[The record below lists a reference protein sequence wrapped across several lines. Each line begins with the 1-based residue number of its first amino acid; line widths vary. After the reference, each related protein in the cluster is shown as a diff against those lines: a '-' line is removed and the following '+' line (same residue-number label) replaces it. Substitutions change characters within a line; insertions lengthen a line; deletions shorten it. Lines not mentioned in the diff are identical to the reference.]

1 LSAAPAAS
9 LTWPQALAWRVRRH
23 GLDERVPAGREF
35 DVASRLCGLHA
46 QVMSSAELT
55 LWARVD
61 GLKRD
66 AVSRALW
73 EQRALVK
80 TWAMR
85 GTLHLL
91 RADEYPVWQA
101 ALGTYRHYL
110 KPSWLKG
117 FGTDEEGLERLVDAV
132 SEALED
138 QMLTRE
144 ELARAVAES
153 SGSDDLGAKLADSW
167 GAFLKPAS
175 FRGGLCFAPDKGRN
189 VRFTHPATWI
199 GSWEPVDPDEANAEV
214 LRRYLAVHGP
224 ARREDFARWWAISP
238 AQAGKRI
245 AALGDEVA
253 PVDVE
258 GTSAWMLAA
267 DVAGARAAKPG
278 RVVNLLP
285 AFDQWVIGASRD
297 EPALI
302 AGDNKARVYRQQ
314 GWISPV
320 LLVNGRM
327 DGVWR
332 HERKGD
338 RLLVSIEPF
347 VKLPAWAR
355 KEAEAEAERLATFF
369 GGALELTWGTV

>member
-1 LSAAPAAS
+1 MR
-9 LTWPQALAWRVRRH
+9 QQGLA
-23 GLDERVPAGREF
+23 ERVPADRAL
-35 DVASRLCGLHA
+35 DVVSRLCGLHA

-61 GLKRD
+61 GLERD
-66 AVSRALW
+66 AVRRALW
-73 EQRALVK
+73 DDRTLVK

-91 RADEYPVWQA
+91 RADEYPVWQG
-101 ALGTYRHYL
+101 ALGSYRHYL
-110 KPSWLKG
+110 KPSWLKA
-117 FGTDEEGLERLVDAV
+117 FGTDEEGLDRLVDAV
-132 SEALED
+132 SEALEGEL
-138 QMLTRE
+138 LTRE

-153 SGSDDLGAKLADSW
+153 SGSEDLGAKLADSW

-175 FRGGLCFAPDKGRN
+175 FRGGLCFAPDAGRN
-189 VRFTHPATWI
+189 VRFTRPDTWI
-199 GSWEPVDPDEANAEV
+199 GSWEPVDPGEANAEV

-224 ARREDFARWWAISP
+224 ARREDFARWWAVSP

-267 DVAGARAAKPG
+267 EVPRARARATRPA
-278 RVVNLLP
+278 RTVSLLP

-302 AGDNKARVYRQQ
+302 AGDNKGRVYRRQ

-338 RLLVSIEPF
+338 RVLVTIEPF
-347 VKLPAWAR
+347 VDLAAWAR
-355 KEAEAEAERLATFF
+355 AEAEAEAERLATFL
-369 GGALELTWGTV
+369 GGGLELSWKTG